1 MLYIVLEEEQTAE
14 YVTDTLSD
22 VKFYVAQVFDN
33 SVSISYHPALS
44 FQTIKTELEQI
55 IFNISK
61 NIAFSNLFS
70 FSDEVKEIKAAE
82 AEERP
87 EQKKKEK
94 QAEIDAQN
102 EAIIQEHV
110 EEQNLQRED
119 GVDEKSITCAAI
131 NKSGKRCGKKVL
143 PGQSYCTI
151 HEKVE
156 QRPDGK
162 KTQCTHV
169 KETGVRCKMQTTNKS
184 GKCYYHD

>member
-1 MLYIVLEEEQTAE
+1 MTAR
-14 YVTDTLSD
+14 
-22 VKFYVAQVFDN
+22 
-33 SVSISYHPALS
+33 
-44 FQTIKTELEQI
+44 
-55 IFNISK
+55 
-61 NIAFSNLFS
+61 
-70 FSDEVKEIKAAE
+70 DEVKEIKAAE
-82 AEERP
+82 AEERR
-87 EQKKKEK
+87 EQKKIEK